1 MFRLSKRNAIFSANS
16 YEIIELAQFKGVK
29 YILIVSNNT
38 LMSEIANLL
47 QNLMCLLDMS
57 KFCYI

>member
-1 MFRLSKRNAIFSANS
+1 MFMLSKRNAILSANS
-16 YEIIELAQFKGVK
+16 YEIIELAQFQGVK

-38 LMSEIANLL
+38 QMSEIANLL

>member
-1 MFRLSKRNAIFSANS
+1 MFMLSKRNAIFSANS
-16 YEIIELAQFKGVK
+16 YEIIELAQFQGVK

>member
-1 MFRLSKRNAIFSANS
+1 MFMLSKRNAIFSENS
-16 YEIIELAQFKGVK
+16 YEIIELAQFQGVK

-38 LMSEIANLL
+38 QMSEIANLF
-47 QNLMCLLDMS
+47 QILMCLLDMS